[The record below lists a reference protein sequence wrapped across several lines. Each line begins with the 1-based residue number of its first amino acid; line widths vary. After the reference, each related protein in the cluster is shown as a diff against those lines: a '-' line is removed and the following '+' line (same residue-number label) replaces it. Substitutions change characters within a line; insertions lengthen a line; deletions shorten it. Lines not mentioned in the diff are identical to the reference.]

1 MKRTALSAME
11 SWLHQKSRKPLVIRG
26 ARQVGKTALVRI
38 FAEQQGL
45 DLIEINLERHLEL
58 TKLFAG
64 IDIPGILLELE
75 GMTGKKAVP
84 GKSLLFL
91 DEIQAIPEAIAAL
104 RYFYEDRPELA
115 VVAAGSLLEFAL
127 AEHSF
132 SMPVGRIEY
141 LHLGPMTFQEYLEA
155 TDPYSAEWLDNLV
168 FDWQKQQN
176 DQLSGHLEIPG
187 SIHHRLLKK
196 QREYLFVGGM
206 PEAVSAFCDNQDFH
220 AVSRIHN
227 ILIETYIDDFAKYAG
242 QADLAR
248 LQTVFRALPL
258 HGGKKVVYARFSRE
272 DTSVQ
277 IKNALEL
284 LLKAR
289 ISTKVIHAH
298 GNGIPLMAEMDER
311 VFKLIFIDVGL
322 LNRMLGLPPHT
333 LQGMDEVSLTNAGA
347 LAEQFVGQN
356 LLQDKEI
363 RSPLFLNYWQRMGKT
378 ENAEVDY
385 LLQIDAALYPLEIK
399 AGKTGSLKS
408 LHQFMLEKGGAL
420 AVRMDLNPP
429 SIQRVRVKGPAK
441 EDIAYTLLS
450 LPLYLVSRLTDAVR
464 SAAPNTM

>member
-1 MKRTALSAME
+1 MQNT
-11 SWLHQKSRKPLVIRG
+11 
-26 ARQVGKTALVRI
+26 
-38 FAEQQGL
+38 
-45 DLIEINLERHLEL
+45 
-58 TKLFAG
+58 
-64 IDIPGILLELE
+64 PGILLELE
-75 GMTGKKAVP
+75 GLTGKKAVP

-104 RYFYEDRPELA
+104 RYFYEDRPDLA

-127 AEHSF
+127 SRHSF

-141 LHLGPMTFQEYLEA
+141 LHLGPMTFREFLEE
-155 TDPYSAEWLDNLV
+155 TDSYGAEWVKDLV
-168 FDWQKQQN
+168 FDWQRQQD
-176 DQLSGHLEIPG
+176 DQLSGRLDIPA
-187 SIHHRLLKK
+187 SIHQRLLNR

-206 PEAVSAFCDNQDFH
+206 PEAVSCFKDSHDFH

-227 ILIETYIDDFAKYAG
+227 TLIETYIDDFAKYAG

-248 LQTVFRALPL
+248 LQNVFRALP
-258 HGGKKVVYARFSRE
+258 HQGGKKVVYARFSRE

-289 ISTKVIHAH
+289 IATKVIHSP
-298 GNGIPLMAEMDER
+298 GKGIPLMAEMDER
-311 VFKLIFIDVGL
+311 VFKLFFIDVGL
-322 LNRMLGLPPHT
+322 LNRMVGLPPHT
-333 LQGMDEVSLTNAGA
+333 LQGMDEVSLINAGT

-356 LLQDKEI
+356 LLQDKEAG
-363 RSPLFLNYWQRMGKT
+363 SPLFLNYWQRMGKT

-429 SIQRVRVKGPAK
+429 SIQRVRVKGPSK
-441 EDIAYTLLS
+441 EDIVYDLLS
-450 LPLYLVSRLTDAVR
+450 LPLYLVSRLADAVK
-464 SAAPNTM
+464 STAPNTR

>member
-1 MKRTALSAME
+1 MKRTALSALKT
-11 SWLHQKSRKPLVIRG
+11 WLHQKSRKPLVIRG
-26 ARQVGKTALVRI
+26 ARQVGKTELVRI
-38 FAEQQGL
+38 FADQEGL

-64 IDIPGILLELE
+64 LDIPGILLELE
-75 GMTGKKAVP
+75 GLTGKKAVP

-104 RYFYEDRPELA
+104 RYFYEDRPDLA

-127 AEHSF
+127 SQHSF

-141 LHLGPMTFQEYLEA
+141 LHLGPMTFGEFLEE
-155 TDPYSAEWLDNLV
+155 TDSYSAEWINNLD
-168 FDWQKQQN
+168 FDWHKQQN
-176 DQLSGHLEIPG
+176 DQHSGRLDIPA
-187 SIHHRLLKK
+187 SIHERLLKRQK
-196 QREYLFVGGM
+196 EYLFVGGM
-206 PEAVSAFCDNQDFH
+206 PEAVSGFKDSHDFH

-227 ILIETYIDDFAKYAG
+227 TLIETYIDDFAKYAG
-242 QADLAR
+242 RTDLTR
-248 LQTVFRALPL
+248 LQNVFRALP
-258 HGGKKVVYARFSRE
+258 HQGGKKVVYARFSRE

-289 ISTKVIHAH
+289 IVTKVIHTH

-311 VFKLIFIDVGL
+311 VFKLIFLDVGL
-322 LNRMLGLPPHT
+322 LNRMVGLPPHT
-333 LQGMDEVSLTNAGA
+333 LQGMDEVSLINAGT

-356 LLQDKEI
+356 LLQDKEL
-363 RSPLFLNYWQRMGKT
+363 RSPLYLNYWQSMGKT

-385 LLQIDAALYPLEIK
+385 LLQIDADLYPLEIK

-408 LHQFMLEKGGAL
+408 LHQFMLEKGGTL

-429 SIQRVRVKGPAK
+429 SIQKVRVKGPSK
-441 EDIAYTLLS
+441 EEIVYDLLS
-450 LPLYLVSRLTDAVR
+450 LPLYLVSRLADAIK
-464 SAAPNTM
+464 STIP